1 MALVYQETRAE
12 AVCSLEQ
19 DVLVLLN
26 DKSRMKGDLHV
37 RFREKFE
44 VKVLLLTRLEREG
57 QISPI
62 RFSPRIFKILTE
74 ALQKEEPAGQNS
86 CSCNEVLLGFSVSA
100 AVCRKIS
107 KNFTPCGRLIW
118 TWRFRSVSE
127 RLFTN
132 MWIRACPAM

>member
-44 VKVLLLTRLEREG
+44 VKVLLLTRLRGEKK
-57 QISPI
+57 ISPT
-62 RFSPRIFKILTE
+62 RLSRTDFATRWRKVGIFRERRELCWE
-74 ALQKEEPAGQNS
+74 A
-86 CSCNEVLLGFSVSA
+86 VRD
-100 AVCRKIS
+100 RK
-107 KNFTPCGRLIW
+107 G
-118 TWRFRSVSE
+118 
-127 RLFTN
+127 
-132 MWIRACPAM
+132 

>member
-44 VKVLLLTRLEREG
+44 VKVLLLTRLRG
-57 QISPI
+57 RRLVTASYSILNTAKF
-62 RFSPRIFKILTE
+62 RKIL
-74 ALQKEEPAGQNS
+74 K
-86 CSCNEVLLGFSVSA
+86 
-100 AVCRKIS
+100 
-107 KNFTPCGRLIW
+107 
-118 TWRFRSVSE
+118 
-127 RLFTN
+127 
-132 MWIRACPAM
+132 

>member
-44 VKVLLLTRLEREG
+44 VKVLLLTRLRGERK
-57 QISPI
+57 SPLLDWNI
-62 RFSPRIFKILTE
+62 
-74 ALQKEEPAGQNS
+74 NS
-86 CSCNEVLLGFSVSA
+86 A
-100 AVCRKIS
+100 Y
-107 KNFTPCGRLIW
+107 RL
-118 TWRFRSVSE
+118 
-127 RLFTN
+127 
-132 MWIRACPAM
+132 

>member
-26 DKSRMKGDLHV
+26 DRSRMKGDLHV

-44 VKVLLLTRLEREG
+44 VKVLLLTRLEGEG

-62 RFSPRIFKILTE
+62 RF
-74 ALQKEEPAGQNS
+74 LQKFHK
-86 CSCNEVLLGFSVSA
+86 LY
-100 AVCRKIS
+100 
-107 KNFTPCGRLIW
+107 
-118 TWRFRSVSE
+118 
-127 RLFTN
+127 
-132 MWIRACPAM
+132 

>member
-44 VKVLLLTRLEREG
+44 VKVLLLTRLDAEVTLECKNELAG
-57 QISPI
+57 VVID
-62 RFSPRIFKILTE
+62 RFGHDVWLIPQGEDHFKTR
-74 ALQKEEPAGQNS
+74 
-86 CSCNEVLLGFSVSA
+86 VLVSVSPQFFGW
-100 AVCRKIS
+100 VTGIGSGMKITEPENV
-107 KNFTPCGRLIW
+107 KAEYKAYLQDVLENY
-118 TWRFRSVSE
+118 
-127 RLFTN
+127 
-132 MWIRACPAM
+132 

>member
-44 VKVLLLTRLEREG
+44 VKVLLLTRLRGRRLTTASYSIYIIYVSDFHRILSVEAGFAYRQPLDHLVQIFQF
-57 QISPI
+57 QIS
-62 RFSPRIFKILTE
+62 E
-74 ALQKEEPAGQNS
+74 
-86 CSCNEVLLGFSVSA
+86 
-100 AVCRKIS
+100 
-107 KNFTPCGRLIW
+107 
-118 TWRFRSVSE
+118 
-127 RLFTN
+127 
-132 MWIRACPAM
+132 

>member
-44 VKVLLLTRLEREG
+44 VKVLLLTRLRGERK
-57 QISPI
+57 SPLLDFD
-62 RFSPRIFKILTE
+62 RYLKI
-74 ALQKEEPAGQNS
+74 AFQNEFV
-86 CSCNEVLLGFSVSA
+86 NQ
-100 AVCRKIS
+100 
-107 KNFTPCGRLIW
+107 N
-118 TWRFRSVSE
+118 
-127 RLFTN
+127 
-132 MWIRACPAM
+132 PAMKKGENYVTD

>member
-44 VKVLLLTRLEREG
+44 VKVLLLTRLRGERK
-57 QISPI
+57 SP
-62 RFSPRIFKILTE
+62 
-74 ALQKEEPAGQNS
+74 
-86 CSCNEVLLGFSVSA
+86 LLDLPA
-100 AVCRKIS
+100 AVCDILSVFVFQVLFVDVCLYNNRY
-107 KNFTPCGRLIW
+107 IW
-118 TWRFRSVSE
+118 
-127 RLFTN
+127 
-132 MWIRACPAM
+132 

>member
-44 VKVLLLTRLEREG
+44 VKVLLLTRLHRRMD
-57 QISPI
+57 SKKI
-62 RFSPRIFKILTE
+62 RH
-74 ALQKEEPAGQNS
+74 S
-86 CSCNEVLLGFSVSA
+86 CYTL
-100 AVCRKIS
+100 
-107 KNFTPCGRLIW
+107 
-118 TWRFRSVSE
+118 
-127 RLFTN
+127 
-132 MWIRACPAM
+132 M